1 MFDQWV
7 VVTEVDKVDSSFA
20 EVGKTIAVTSGEA
33 VTNEDGVRE
42 KIELNLVLFV
52 ELEFNKV

>member
-1 MFDQWV
+1 V
-7 VVTEVDKVDSSFA
+7 VSSFA

-42 KIELNLVLFV
+42 KIELNLELFA